1 LSIIR
6 DVVVDVL
13 FVGPPLTH
21 QRDSARRRHLIELL
35 LVQRESMSEL
45 SHDGRYALIGNSV
58 VQTILLKREGRIEM
72 KMLATTEKERGL

>member
-1 LSIIR
+1 
-6 DVVVDVL
+6 
-13 FVGPPLTH
+13 
-21 QRDSARRRHLIELL
+21 
-35 LVQRESMSEL
+35 MSEL

>member
-1 LSIIR
+1 MSIIR

-13 FVGPPLTH
+13 FVGPPRTH

-45 SHDGRYALIGNSV
+45 SHDERYALIGNYV

-72 KMLATTEKERGL
+72 KMPATTEKERGL